1 MQGVVGCL
9 VTNSLQIYQGIFQWK
24 SWKSVKIWQHYGHE
38 SVASHLFA
46 PAPLRDISQPD
57 YQCVTAK
64 QRRQK
69 VGAINIWT
77 ALLKTT
83 LSDTRQTEHVTKHS
97 MQTMQDIYVR

>member
-1 MQGVVGCL
+1 M
-9 VTNSLQIYQGIFQWK
+9 
-24 SWKSVKIWQHYGHE
+24 
-38 SVASHLFA
+38 FA
-46 PAPLRDISQPD
+46 PPNPLRDISQPD

-69 VGAINIWT
+69 VGAINTWP

-97 MQTMQDIYVR
+97 MQTMHDIYVR